1 MSGRHKLHDGT
12 GVIASDEAGNKL
24 IVVENLGAAGADAP
38 ADGTAGYAK
47 GCIIINSGA
56 ADDDD
61 DAHVFINLGSAT
73 DSNIDGLKVQT

>member
-1 MSGRHKLHDGT
+1 MTGRHKLHDAT

-24 IVVENLGAAGADAP
+24 LVVEDLGGSGGDAP
-38 ADGTAGYAK
+38 ADGSIGYAK

-56 ADDDD
+56 TDDQ
-61 DAHVFINLGSAT
+61 DAAHIFINLGSAT

>member
-1 MSGRHKLHDGT
+1 MTGRHKLHDAT

-24 IVVENLGAAGADAP
+24 IVVEDLGSSGGSAP
-38 ADGTAGYAK
+38 ADGSVGYAK

-56 ADDDD
+56 ADDA
-61 DAHVFINLGSAT
+61 DAAHIFINLGSAT

>member
-12 GVIASDEAGNKL
+12 GVIATDGAGNKL
-24 IVVENLGAAGADAP
+24 IVVEDLGSAGGDFP
-38 ADGTAGYAK
+38 TDGTTGYAK

-61 DAHVFINLGSAT
+61 DAHIYINLGSAT
-73 DSNIDGLKVQT
+73 DSNFDGLKVQT

>member
-1 MSGRHKLHDGT
+1 MSGRHKLHDAT
-12 GVIASDEAGNKL
+12 GVLIADDQGNKL
-24 IVVENLGAAGADAP
+24 FCVENLGAAGADAP
-38 ADGTAGYAK
+38 ADGSAGYAK

-61 DAHVFINLGSAT
+61 DVHVFINLGSAT

>member
-24 IVVENLGAAGADAP
+24 LCVENLGSAGGSAP

-56 ADDDD
+56 ADDDI
-61 DAHVFINLGSAT
+61 DAHIYINLGSAT
-73 DSNIDGLKVQT
+73 DSNIDKLTVN

>member
-1 MSGRHKLHDGT
+1 MTGRHKLHDAT

-24 IVVENLGAAGADAP
+24 LVVEDLGSAGGDAP
-38 ADGTAGYAK
+38 ADGSVGYAK

-56 ADDDD
+56 ADNDD
-61 DAHVFINLGSAT
+61 DAHIFINLGSAT

>member
-1 MSGRHKLHDGT
+1 MTGRHKLHDAT

-24 IVVENLGAAGADAP
+24 LVVEDLGSAGGDAP
-38 ADGTAGYAK
+38 ADGSVGYAK

-61 DAHVFINLGSAT
+61 DVHIFINLGSAT